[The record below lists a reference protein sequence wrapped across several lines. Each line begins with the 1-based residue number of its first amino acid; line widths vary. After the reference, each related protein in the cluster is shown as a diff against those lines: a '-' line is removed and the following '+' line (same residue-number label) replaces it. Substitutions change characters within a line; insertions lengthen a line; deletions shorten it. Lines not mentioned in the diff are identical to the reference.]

1 MENFTYYDTL
11 SNVIPGTIFLWGI
24 FFFGPTADPTGL
36 SVIFTGNPIV
46 DPILFLI
53 IAYFV
58 GHILQFF
65 SKFIIEPLIKK
76 IFWKGHFF
84 SEIFLIHSYNLAGN
98 SLFDKIISYAEIE
111 LKIPSEELSVLKN
124 PNENERAYSL
134 SNLIYRQTDAKSYD
148 SSKGQK
154 AHLQNIFYSFFR
166 NITMCF
172 VLITLFDAIFMIV
185 GIMSINPR
193 NLFSFIISGFMT
205 LIFLYQTKTRG
216 ELYVK
221 GLFWSFV

>member
-11 SNVIPGTIFLWGI
+11 SNIIPGTIFLWGI
-24 FFFGPTADPTGL
+24 FFFGPSGDPTGL
-36 SVIFTGNPIV
+36 SVIFTGNQIV

-58 GHILQFF
+58 GHILQFL
-65 SKFIIEPLIKK
+65 SKFIIEPIVKK

-84 SEIFLIHSYNLAGN
+84 SEIFLVQCYNYAGD
-98 SLFDKIISYAEIE
+98 SLFGKILLYAEND
-111 LKIPSEELSVLKN
+111 LKINSEELSVLKDSN
-124 PNENERAYSL
+124 QKDAAYKL
-134 SNLIYRQTDAKSYD
+134 SNFIYRQTDAKSYD

-154 AHLQNIFYSFFR
+154 AHLQNVFYSFFR

-172 VLITLFDAIFMIV
+172 FLIFVLDVIFLIV
-185 GIMSINPR
+185 GSMSLNTR
-193 NLFSFIISGFMT
+193 NIFSLLVSGSIT
-205 LIFLYQTKTRG
+205 LIFLNQTKTRG
-216 ELYVK
+216 ELYIK